1 MEEDLGRENEYRERS
16 YVALH
21 QMLMILED
29 RDPTLRLKCRSW
41 LQESKTHFLRIL
53 DPLLREFM
61 DNNGMYRS
69 GSGQL
74 FYMQNYETDI
84 IIENFSKMRNIIL
97 TTADQFSNYVV
108 TTTCSDYI
116 FS

>member
-1 MEEDLGRENEYRERS
+1 
-16 YVALH
+16 
-21 QMLMILED
+21 
-29 RDPTLRLKCRSW
+29 
-41 LQESKTHFLRIL
+41 
-53 DPLLREFM
+53 M